1 MTWNQIYDPLGNS
14 VTSTLIAAIPIVLLL
29 LMIATNKVK
38 AYWASLIAL
47 VLTFLISV
55 YVFSMPAAMAAK
67 SAAYGAVSGFFTIG
81 WIVLNVIFLYNLTK
95 EKGLFQV
102 FQHSLGRVTPDRR
115 LQILLIPFCF
125 GSFFE
130 GAAGFGTPVAVCCA
144 MLMGLGFSPL
154 TSAAMALL
162 ANTAVVA
169 FGALGAPINA
179 LATSTGIDA
188 ITLGK
193 AIGMQ
198 SVPFSL
204 FIPFFMLWVFCGWK
218 KMMEVWPAIVVAAV
232 SFTIPQFLISWYS
245 NPYIVDVASGGVS
258 LASLVLFLRVWKPR
272 TILTDPAMRF
282 HDDSHDA
289 VKAPEPLAQ
298 MPTGKQVF
306 DAWVPWLILCVLLAF
321 WATPFWKAL
330 GNSWFDPVY
339 HVPGLDKMVMAVP
352 PVVAKPAL
360 QSAAFSFTL
369 LTYSGTGVLV
379 SGLLAGLIM
388 GFSPLALIQRWFKT
402 IYLVRY
408 ALLTIIL
415 MVSLATLTG
424 SSGIQGTLGLAF
436 AATASL
442 YPFFGALLGWLGV
455 AATGSDTNAN
465 LLFGGLQVV
474 TSHQLNLNPVLMA
487 AANSTGG
494 CMGKPISIATLS
506 IAVAATGWTGSE
518 GKILRFVFPSAI
530 FLVILAGI
538 VVMLQANVPALAF
551 TLPSLPGM

>member
-1 MTWNQIYDPLGNS
+1 MIWNQAYDPLGNA
-14 VTSTLIAAIPIVLLL
+14 VLTTLVAAVPIVLLL
-29 LMIATNKVK
+29 VMIATNKVK

-47 VLTFLISV
+47 GLTFLIAAF
-55 YVFSMPAAMAAK
+55 VFNMPVGMAGK
-67 SAAYGAVSGFFTIG
+67 SATLGAVNGFWTIG
-81 WIVLNVIFLYNLTK
+81 WIVLNVLFLYNLTK

-125 GSFFE
+125 GAFFE

-154 TSAAMALL
+154 TSAAMSLF

-169 FGALGAPINA
+169 FGALGAPITA
-179 LATSTGIDA
+179 LATSSGIDA

-193 AIGMQ
+193 AIGIQ

-204 FIPFFMLWVFCGWK
+204 FIPFFMLWMFCGWK
-218 KMMEVWPAIVVAAV
+218 KMMEVLPAIVVAAV
-232 SFTIPQFLISWYS
+232 SFTIPQFLISYYS
-245 NPYIVDVASGGVS
+245 NPYIVDVASGGIS
-258 LASLVLFLRVWKPR
+258 LAALVLFLRVWKPKNVI
-272 TILTDPAMRF
+272 TNPAMRF
-282 HDDSHDA
+282 KDDSHDA
-289 VKAPEPLAQ
+289 VKAPEPLSQ
-298 MPTGKQVF
+298 MPSGKQVF

-321 WATPFWKAL
+321 WATPFWKSL
-330 GNSWFDPVY
+330 GNSLFDPVY
-339 HVPGLDKMVMAVP
+339 HVPGLDKLVKALP
-352 PVVAKPAL
+352 PVVAKPTA
-360 QSAAFSFTL
+360 QAAAFSWTL

-388 GFSPLALIQRWFKT
+388 GFSPLALIKRWFHT

-408 ALLTIIL
+408 ALLTIVL

-436 AATASL
+436 AATGSL

-474 TSHQLNLNPVLMA
+474 TSHQLHLSPVLMA

-494 CMGKPISIATLS
+494 CMGKPISIATLC

-518 GKILRFVFPSAI
+518 GKILRFVFPSAV
-530 FLVILAGI
+530 FLVVLVGI
-538 VVMLQANVPALAF
+538 FVMLQANLPFLAF
-551 TLPSLPGM
+551 TIPSLPGM

>member
-1 MTWNQIYDPLGNS
+1 MTWNQVYDPLGNP
-14 VTSTLIAAIPIVLLL
+14 VLSTIIAAVPIVLLL
-29 LMIATNKVK
+29 IMIATNKVK

-47 VLTFLISV
+47 VLTFLIA
-55 YVFSMPAAMAAK
+55 VFVFNMPAGMAGK
-67 SAAYGAVSGFFTIG
+67 SATYGAVSGFWTIG

-154 TSAAMALL
+154 TSAAMSLF

-169 FGALGAPINA
+169 FGALGAPITA

-204 FIPFFMLWVFCGWK
+204 FIPFFMLWMFCGWK
-218 KMMEVWPAIVVAAV
+218 KMMEVWPAIVVAAL

-245 NPYIVDVASGGVS
+245 NPYIVDVASGGIS
-258 LASLVLFLRVWKPR
+258 LATLVLFLRVWKPKNV
-272 TILTDPAMRF
+272 ITDPAMRF
-282 HDDSHDA
+282 KDDSHDA
-289 VKAPEPLAQ
+289 VKRAEPLAQ
-298 MPTGKQVF
+298 LPTGKQVF
-306 DAWVPWLILCVLLAF
+306 NAWVPWLILCVLLAF
-321 WATPFWKAL
+321 WATPFWKTL
-330 GNSWFDPVY
+330 GNHLFDPVY
-339 HVPGLDKMVMAVP
+339 HVPGLDKLVIPGTEIVTKPIPLAV
-352 PVVAKPAL
+352 
-360 QSAAFSFTL
+360 AFSWTL
-369 LTYSGTGVLV
+369 LTYSGTGVLL
-379 SGLLAGLIM
+379 SGLIAGLVM
-388 GFSPLALIQRWFKT
+388 GFSPMALIQRWFKT

-408 ALLTIIL
+408 ALITIVL

-436 AATASL
+436 AATGSL
-442 YPFFGALLGWLGV
+442 YPFSGALLGWLGV

-474 TSHQLNLNPVLMA
+474 TSTKLHISNVLMA

-494 CMGKPISIATLS
+494 CMGKPISIATLC

-518 GKILRFVFPSAI
+518 GKILRFVFPSAV
-530 FLVILAGI
+530 FLVVLVGI
-538 VVMLQANVPALAF
+538 FVMLQANLPFLAF
-551 TLPSLPGM
+551 TIPSLPGM

>member
-1 MTWNQIYDPLGNS
+1 MTWNQAYNPLGNP
-14 VTSTLIAAIPIVLLL
+14 VLTTLVAALPIVLLL
-29 LMIATNKVK
+29 VMIATNKVK

-47 VLTFLISV
+47 GLTFAIAV
-55 YVFSMPAAMAAK
+55 TAFGMPADMAGK

-81 WIVLNVIFLYNLTK
+81 WIVLNVMFLYNLTK
-95 EKGLFQV
+95 EKGLFDV
-102 FQHSLGRVTPDRR
+102 FRHSLGRVTPDRR

-154 TSAAMALL
+154 TSAVMSLF

-179 LATSTGIDA
+179 LATSTGIDP

-204 FIPFFMLWVFCGWK
+204 FIPFFMLWMFCGWK
-218 KMMEVWPAIVVAAV
+218 KMMEVWPAIVVAAL
-232 SFTIPQFLISWYS
+232 SFTIPQFLISYYS
-245 NPYIVDVASGGVS
+245 NPYIVDVASGGIS
-258 LASLVLFLRVWKPR
+258 LAALVLFLRVWKPANV
-272 TILTDPAMRF
+272 ITDPAMRF
-282 HDDSHDA
+282 KDDSHDA
-289 VKAPEPLAQ
+289 VKPPVPLAQ
-298 MPTGKQVF
+298 LPTGKQVF

-330 GNSWFDPVY
+330 GNSLFDPVY
-339 HVPGLDKMVMAVP
+339 HVPGLDKLVVALP
-352 PVVAKPAL
+352 PVVAKPTA
-360 QSAAFSFTL
+360 QAAAFSFTL

-388 GFSPLALIQRWFKT
+388 GFSPVALIRRWFQT

-408 ALLTIIL
+408 ALLTIVL

-436 AATASL
+436 AATGSL
-442 YPFFGALLGWLGV
+442 YPFSGALLGWLGV

-474 TSHQLNLNPVLMA
+474 TSHQLGLNPVLMA

-494 CMGKPISIATLS
+494 CMGKPISIATLCV
-506 IAVAATGWTGSE
+506 AVAATGWTGSE
-518 GKILRFVFPSAI
+518 GKILRFVFPSAV
-530 FLVILAGI
+530 FLVLLVGI
-538 VVMLQANVPALAF
+538 FVMLQANLPFLAF
-551 TLPSLPGM
+551 TIPSLPGM

>member
-1 MTWNQIYDPLGNS
+1 
-14 VTSTLIAAIPIVLLL
+14 
-29 LMIATNKVK
+29 
-38 AYWASLIAL
+38 
-47 VLTFLISV
+47 
-55 YVFSMPAAMAAK
+55 
-67 SAAYGAVSGFFTIG
+67 
-81 WIVLNVIFLYNLTK
+81 
-95 EKGLFQV
+95 
-102 FQHSLGRVTPDRR
+102 
-115 LQILLIPFCF
+115 
-125 GSFFE
+125 
-130 GAAGFGTPVAVCCA
+130 
-144 MLMGLGFSPL
+144 
-154 TSAAMALL
+154 
-162 ANTAVVA
+162 
-169 FGALGAPINA
+169 
-179 LATSTGIDA
+179 
-188 ITLGK
+188 
-193 AIGMQ
+193 
-198 SVPFSL
+198 
-204 FIPFFMLWVFCGWK
+204 MLWVFCGWK
-218 KMMEVWPAIVVAAV
+218 KMMEVWPAIVVAAL

-245 NPYIVDVASGGVS
+245 NPYIVDVVSGGVS
-258 LASLVLFLRVWKPR
+258 LAALVLFLRVWKPK
-272 TILTDPAMRF
+272 TIITNPAMRF
-282 HDDSHDA
+282 HDDSHGA

-306 DAWVPWLILCVLLAF
+306 DAWVPWLIICVLLAF

-339 HVPGLDKMVMAVP
+339 HVPGLDKLIMAMP
-352 PVVAKPAL
+352 PVVAKPMA

-402 IYLVRY
+402 IYLVRF

-436 AATASL
+436 AATGSL

-494 CMGKPISIATLS
+494 CAGKPISIATLS

-518 GKILRFVFPSAI
+518 GKILRFVFPSAV

-538 VVMLQANVPALAF
+538 VVMLQANIPALAF
-551 TLPSLPGM
+551 TLPPLPGM

>member
-1 MTWNQIYDPLGNS
+1 MIWNQAYDPLGNA
-14 VTSTLIAAIPIVLLL
+14 VLTTLVAAVPIVLLL
-29 LMIATNKVK
+29 VMIATNKVK

-47 VLTFLISV
+47 GLTFLISA
-55 YVFSMPAAMAAK
+55 FIFNMPADMAGK
-67 SAAYGAVSGFFTIG
+67 SATLGAVNGFWTIG
-81 WIVLNVIFLYNLTK
+81 WIVLNVLFLYNLTK

-125 GSFFE
+125 GAFFE

-154 TSAAMALL
+154 TSAAMSLF

-169 FGALGAPINA
+169 FGALGAPITA
-179 LATSTGIDA
+179 LATSSGIDA

-193 AIGMQ
+193 AIGIQ

-204 FIPFFMLWVFCGWK
+204 LIPFFMLWMFCGWK
-218 KMMEVWPAIVVAAV
+218 KMMEVWPAIVVAAL
-232 SFTIPQFLISWYS
+232 SFTIPQFLISYYS
-245 NPYIVDVASGGVS
+245 NPYIVDVASGGIS
-258 LASLVLFLRVWKPR
+258 LAALVLFLRVWKPR
-272 TILTDPAMRF
+272 NVITNPAMRF
-282 HDDSHDA
+282 KDDSHDA
-289 VKAPEPLAQ
+289 VKPPEPLAQ
-298 MPTGKQVF
+298 LPTGKQVF
-306 DAWVPWLILCVLLAF
+306 DAWVPWLILCILLAF

-330 GNSWFDPVY
+330 GNSLFDPIY
-339 HVPGLDKMVMAVP
+339 HVPGLDKLVTALP
-352 PVVAKPAL
+352 PVVAKPTA
-360 QSAAFSFTL
+360 QAAAFSWTL

-388 GFSPLALIQRWFKT
+388 GFSPVALIKRWFQT
-402 IYLVRY
+402 LYLVRY
-408 ALLTIIL
+408 ALLTIVL

-436 AATASL
+436 AATGPL
-442 YPFFGALLGWLGV
+442 YPFSGTLLGWLGV

-474 TSHQLNLNPVLMA
+474 TSHQLHLSPVLMA

-494 CMGKPISIATLS
+494 CMGKPISIATLC

-518 GKILRFVFPSAI
+518 GKILRFVFPSAV
-530 FLVILAGI
+530 FLVVLVGI
-538 VVMLQANVPALAF
+538 FVMLQANLPFLAF
-551 TLPSLPGM
+551 TIPALPGM

>member
-1 MTWNQIYDPLGNS
+1 MTWNQVYDPLGNP
-14 VTSTLIAAIPIVLLL
+14 VTSTFVAAIPIVLLL
-29 LMIATNKVK
+29 IMIATNKVK

-47 VLTFLISV
+47 ALTFAIAV
-55 YVFSMPAAMAAK
+55 YVFNMPASMAAK
-67 SAAYGAVSGFFTIG
+67 SAGYGAVSGFFTIG

-179 LATSTGIDA
+179 LATSSGIDA

-204 FIPFFMLWVFCGWK
+204 FIPFFMLWMFCGWK

-245 NPYIVDVASGGVS
+245 NPYIVDVASGGIS

-272 TILTDPAMRF
+272 TIITDPAMRF
-282 HDDSHDA
+282 ADDSHSA

-306 DAWVPWLILCVLLAF
+306 DAWMPWLILCVLLAF

-339 HVPGLDKMVMAVP
+339 HVPGLDKLVMAMP
-352 PVVAKPAL
+352 PVVAKPTA
-360 QSAAFSFTL
+360 QAAAFSWTI

-388 GFSPLALIQRWFKT
+388 GFSPVALVQRWFKT

-415 MVSLATLTG
+415 MVALATLTG

-436 AATASL
+436 AATGSL

-494 CMGKPISIATLS
+494 CMGKPISIATLC

-518 GKILRFVFPSAI
+518 GKILRFVFPSAV
-530 FLVILAGI
+530 FLVVLAGI
-538 VVMLQANVPALAF
+538 VVMLQANLPFLAF
-551 TLPSLPGM
+551 TIPSLPGM

>member
-1 MTWNQIYDPLGNS
+1 MTWNQVYNPLDNP
-14 VTSTLIAAIPIVLLL
+14 VLTTLVAAIPIVLLL
-29 LMIATNKVK
+29 VMIATNKVK
-38 AYWASLIAL
+38 AYWASLISLA
-47 VLTFLISV
+47 LTFLIA
-55 YVFSMPAAMAAK
+55 VFAFGMPADMAAK
-67 SAAYGAVSGFFTIG
+67 SATLGAVSGFFTIG

-154 TSAAMALL
+154 TSAAMSLF

-169 FGALGAPINA
+169 FGALGAPIIA
-179 LATSTGIDA
+179 LATSSGIDA

-204 FIPFFMLWVFCGWK
+204 FIPFFMLWMFCGWK
-218 KMMEVWPAIVVAAV
+218 KMMEVWPAIVVAAL
-232 SFTIPQFLISWYS
+232 SFTIPQLLISYYL
-245 NPYIVDVASGGVS
+245 NPYIVDVASGGIS
-258 LASLVLFLRVWKPR
+258 LAAMVLFLRVWKPR
-272 TILTDPAMRF
+272 NVITDPTMRF
-282 HDDSHDA
+282 KDDSHAA

-298 MPTGKQVF
+298 LPSGKQVF

-330 GNSWFDPVY
+330 GNSLFDPVY
-339 HVPGLDKMVMAVP
+339 HVPGLDKLVVALP
-352 PVVAKPAL
+352 PVVAKPTA
-360 QSAAFSFTL
+360 QAAAFSWTL
-369 LTYSGTGVLV
+369 LTYSGTGVMV

-388 GFSPLALIQRWFKT
+388 GFSPLTLVKRWFQT

-408 ALLTIIL
+408 ALLTIVL

-436 AATASL
+436 AATGSL

-474 TSHQLNLNPVLMA
+474 TSHQLNLSSVLMA

-494 CMGKPISIATLS
+494 CMGKPISIATLCV
-506 IAVAATGWTGSE
+506 AVAATGWTGSE
-518 GKILRFVFPSAI
+518 GKILRFVFPSAV
-530 FLVILAGI
+530 FLVVLVGI
-538 VVMLQANVPALAF
+538 FVMMQANLPFLAF
-551 TLPSLPGM
+551 TIPSLPGM